1 MLSMHTAGTAG
12 AAASGT
18 PRGAAARS
26 RCGEPD
32 LLRISCIFW
41 KSGRPHAPGGPMQ
54 GPPCRAA
61 RERGARCVTDIWY
74 FEMPGGHAHPG
85 APRPPG
91 PPGSGEPGVLPT
103 SACTPG
109 DQFDISR
116 AGGSDSSPPRPD
128 LGGSGPGPKDPKP
141 QMHTPILTCKS
152 CRADA
157 GSPVMMAHGYS
168 VFETTACPA
177 KSRREPGAA
186 GAPGRGSLGRDHK
199 IQDARLDLV
208 I

>member
-1 MLSMHTAGTAG
+1 
-12 AAASGT
+12 
-18 PRGAAARS
+18 
-26 RCGEPD
+26 
-32 LLRISCIFW
+32 
-41 KSGRPHAPGGPMQ
+41 
-54 GPPCRAA
+54 
-61 RERGARCVTDIWY
+61 V
-74 FEMPGGHAHPG
+74 
-85 APRPPG
+85 
-91 PPGSGEPGVLPT
+91 VPT
-103 SACTPG
+103 SACTSG
-109 DQFDISR
+109 DQFGISR

-157 GSPVMMAHGYS
+157 GSPVMMAHGYP

-186 GAPGRGSLGRDHK
+186 GAAGAPGRGSPGRDHK

-208 I
+208 IRISFYILRSLQGMPPRMHAVEAQTTYKTKHSTTVVGAEPRSSREPRR

>member
-1 MLSMHTAGTAG
+1 MCMQRQRTRRHGFSRCSACTPRGQPVRRR
-12 AAASGT
+12 AAHHAV
-18 PRGAAARS
+18 PRRGAAAGS
-26 RCGEPD
+26 PTCYGSPVYFG
-32 LLRISCIFW
+32 I
-41 KSGRPHAPGGPMQ
+41 PGGPM
-54 GPPCRAA
+54 
-61 RERGARCVTDIWY
+61 
-74 FEMPGGHAHPG
+74 HPG
-85 APRPPG
+85 APCKAPHAG

-116 AGGSDSSPPRPD
+116 AGVSDSSPPRLD

-157 GSPVMMAHGYS
+157 GSPVMMAHGYP

-186 GAPGRGSLGRDHK
+186 GAPGRGSPGRDHK